1 MRNLINS
8 VGFKKKLRET
18 PKEAWVGVWKTC
30 AIATIS
36 MYSLCHPGYWVCL
49 SAVDALQ
56 QYRLLAFKTKLNR
69 SSKVNDD
76 PIVSYVW
83 RSIAIKAVEE

>member
-1 MRNLINS
+1 M
-8 VGFKKKLRET
+8 

-36 MYSLCHPGYWVCL
+36 MYSLRHHSYRVCL

-56 QYRLLAFKTKLNR
+56 QNGLLAFETKLNGG
-69 SSKVNDD
+69 SKVNNH
-76 PIVSYVW
+76 PVVSYVW
-83 RSIAIKAVEE
+83 RSIAIKL